1 CFLVEH
7 DGTDHQGSDV
17 NPGICS
23 KCSPAVTLEA
33 NGQRI
38 LEHMGSHILFDPTH
52 SSSVQQPCGACL
64 RPFPQCTLHFKPRCG
79 TSAARQVDWARSTCG
94 NPFSFNMAYASVSK
108 DADSPCSNVPVQCS
122 LCEEHKPLIWTYNLA
137 AHWRDAHNRTAGP
150 FTYRSSDKNAAPI
163 EYKISANEFK
173 WMEIK
178 WKNRFSKSKS
188 TKPKPKRSVL
198 LISDAHRS
206 SMAL

>member
-64 RPFPQCTLHFKPRCG
+64 RPFPQCALHFKPRRG

-108 DADSPCSNVPVQCS
+108 DADPPCSNVPVQCS

-163 EYKISANEFK
+163 EYKISANKFK